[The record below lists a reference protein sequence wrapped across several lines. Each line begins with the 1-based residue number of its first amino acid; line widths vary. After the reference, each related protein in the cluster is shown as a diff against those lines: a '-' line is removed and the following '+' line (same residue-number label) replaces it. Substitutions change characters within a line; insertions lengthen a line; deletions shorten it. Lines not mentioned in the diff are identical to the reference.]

1 MIEIMLFRFLIYNGS
16 ILACL
21 LGIWFC
27 WKVLSN
33 PYNFEKRKKGKK
45 KGDFE
50 K

>member
-1 MIEIMLFRFLIYNGS
+1 MIKIMLFRFLIYNGS

-21 LGIWFC
+21 LGIWFV
-27 WKVLSN
+27 WKILSN
-33 PYNFEKRKKGKK
+33 PYNFEKKGKK